1 MDREQ
6 AKLEFDE
13 MMKEAEADIAAGRV
27 HSMEEVHA
35 HFKEMLSPQNTIYP
49 TGDTHGR
56 FERVVE
62 FCKQQEVIPESTFII
77 LGDGIG
83 SVWGTAGGQMSRFPM
98 KSRPRLNVSWRGY

>member
-13 MMKEAEADIAAGRV
+13 MMKEAQADIAAGRV

-49 TGDTHGR
+49 TG
-56 FERVVE
+56 E
-62 FCKQQEVIPESTFII
+62 
-77 LGDGIG
+77 
-83 SVWGTAGGQMSRFPM
+83 PM
-98 KSRPRLNVSWRGY
+98 ADLNVSLSSASSRRSYQRARL